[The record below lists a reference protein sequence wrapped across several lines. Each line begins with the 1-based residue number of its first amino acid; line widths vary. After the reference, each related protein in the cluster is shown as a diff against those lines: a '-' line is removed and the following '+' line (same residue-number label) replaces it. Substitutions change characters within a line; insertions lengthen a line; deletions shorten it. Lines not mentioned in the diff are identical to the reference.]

1 MNAGRRSA
9 VVALLLLSLSSLYS
23 CSSPAEPSREV
34 VVTARTDHVLT
45 GRPGGVRFAV
55 IGDSGRGSREQYE
68 AAARMVTERE
78 RFPFDFVIMLGDN
91 VYDGGTA
98 RDYRDKFERPYRA
111 LLDDGV
117 KFYAARGNHDVGEQW
132 RYPLFNTGGHRYFT
146 FRRRGG
152 ALGALTGTDVQF
164 FAIDSVSP
172 DARQLAWLE
181 RELRASDA
189 AWKIAFFHHPI
200 YTSGRYAW
208 HSVLARRRI
217 EPVLRYQGVDVV
229 FSGHEHI
236 YERIEPQAGVAYFVS
251 GAAGSVRRGDFQPTG
266 ISAAGYDRDLHFM
279 LVEIAGDA
287 MRFEAISRTGG
298 LVDAGVITH
307 VSTPNSQPPNP
318 NHSQPPTTNFQTPN
332 PQLQGAKVVGRVSPA
347 CPP

>member
-1 MNAGRRSA
+1 
-9 VVALLLLSLSSLYS
+9 VVLGLSLSSLS
-23 CSSPAEPSREV
+23 ACRPPTESSAGLV
-34 VVTARTDHVLT
+34 VSAAAARLTD
-45 GRPGGVRFAV
+45 RPGAVRFAV
-55 IGDSGRGSREQYE
+55 IGDSGRGGPEQYE
-68 AAARMVTERE
+68 TAAQMVTERK

-91 VYDGGTA
+91 IYGDGTP

-111 LLDDGV
+111 LLDAGV

-146 FRRRGG
+146 FRKRGG
-152 ALGALTGTDVQF
+152 ALGALIGTDVQF
-164 FAIDSVSP
+164 FAVDSVSP

-189 AWKIAFFHHPI
+189 GWKIAFFHHPI

-236 YERIEPQAGVAYFVS
+236 YERIVPQSGVAYFVS
-251 GAAGSVRRGDFQPTG
+251 GGAGDVRRGDFQPTT
-266 ISAAGYDRDLHFM
+266 ISAAGYDGDLHFM
-279 LVEIAGDA
+279 LVEVAGDT
-287 MRFEAISRTGG
+287 MRFEAVSRTGQ
-298 LVDAGVITH
+298 LVDAGAITQ
-307 VSTPNSQPPNP
+307 VSTPNA
-318 NHSQPPTTNFQTPN
+318 QPPTLDHSQRSMPTVF
-332 PQLQGAKVVGRVSPA
+332 R
-347 CPP
+347 